1 MTVARRNQDGFTLL
15 ELLIVILVIGI
26 LAAIAIPSFL
36 NQRLKSQDACVKS
49 QLRSAMT
56 AAIIFST
63 DRQGVF
69 NGVNLTELN
78 RIENTIPTRAAPTA
92 ADRKGCAGSS
102 SFAVAGATAANASCG
117 GTATTG
123 VCLRLYS
130 ASAVRYNIYRT
141 ATGQI
146 TRTCYVPTG
155 RKRAGCPASGRW

>member
-1 MTVARRNQDGFTLL
+1 MKRIRQNESGFTLL
-15 ELLIVILVIGI
+15 ELLIVVLIIGI

-36 NQRLKSQDACVKS
+36 NQRRKSQDVCVKA

-56 AAIIFST
+56 AAITYST
-63 DRQGVF
+63 DRAGLF
-69 NGVNLTELN
+69 TGINLTQLN
-78 RIENTIPTRAAPTA
+78 QIENTIPTRTAPTT
-92 ADRKGCAGSS
+92 ADRKGCAGST
-102 SFAVAGATAANASCG
+102 SFAVAGATAANASCT

-130 ASAVRYNIYRT
+130 ASTVRFNIYRT

-155 RKRAGCPASGRW
+155 TPRGGCPTSGRW